1 MEPAVPTIPSHF
13 YDEPIQVHFSTPPVL
28 EKKPTCPDGFTWR
41 EEYFPICEVLEEW
54 ADFKRRG
61 RMARNMAPA
70 HLASA
75 SRLGSRGVGRF
86 HFRVKTSAG
95 RLFELYF
102 DRAPEDVDNQKG
114 RWYLLGEREELE

>member
-1 MEPAVPTIPSHF
+1 MEPTVPTIPSHF
-13 YDEPIQVHFSTPPVL
+13 YDESILVQFSTTPVL
-28 EKKPTCPDGFTWR
+28 EKKPACPDGFTWR
-41 EEYFPICEVLEEW
+41 EEYFSISEVLEEW

-86 HFRVKTSAG
+86 HFRVKTSTG
-95 RLFELYF
+95 RLFELYY

-114 RWYLLGEREELE
+114 GWYLLSEREELE

>member
-1 MEPAVPTIPSHF
+1 MPTIPSHF
-13 YDEPIQVHFSTPPVL
+13 YDESILVQFSTPPVL
-28 EKKPTCPDGFTWR
+28 EKKPACPDGFTWR
-41 EEYFPICEVLEEW
+41 EEYFSISEVLEEW

-95 RLFELYF
+95 RLFELYY

-114 RWYLLGEREELE
+114 GWYLLSEREELE

>member
-13 YDEPIQVHFSTPPVL
+13 YDELIQVHFSTPPVL

-41 EEYFPICEVLEEW
+41 EEYFSISELLEEW

-86 HFRVKTSAG
+86 HFRVKTSGG
-95 RLFELYF
+95 RMFELYF

-114 RWYLLGEREELE
+114 RWYLLGERVELE

>member
-1 MEPAVPTIPSHF
+1 MDNTVSTIPSHF
-13 YDEPIQVHFSTPPVL
+13 YAEPIEVRFSTPPVL

-41 EEYFPICEVLEEW
+41 GEYFSISELLEEW

-86 HFRVKTSAG
+86 HFRVRTSVG
-95 RLFELYF
+95 RVFELYY

>member
-1 MEPAVPTIPSHF
+1 MDNIMQTSPANF
-13 YDEPIQVHFSTPPVL
+13 YGEPIEVHFSTPPVL
-28 EKKPTCPDGFTWR
+28 EKKPPCPDGFTWR
-41 EEYFPICEVLEEW
+41 DEYFLISEVLEEW
-54 ADFKRRG
+54 SDFKRRG
-61 RMARNMAPA
+61 RMARNMAQT

-86 HFRVKTSAG
+86 HFRVKTSTG

-114 RWYLLGEREELE
+114 CWFLLGERKEIE